1 MLIAIAQ
8 VSPSVPAD
16 KTVFLANVARAD
28 AVIDSLERQLE
39 GRQLD
44 LLILPEM
51 AFTGM
56 SHTWNMIIRNTFI

>member
-8 VSPSVPAD
+8 VSPAVPAD
-16 KTVFLANVARAD
+16 KTGFLANVARAD
-28 AVIDSLERQLE
+28 AVIGSLERQLE

-56 SHTWNMIIRNTFI
+56 SRT